1 MQTHE
6 WEEWLHEAPE
16 DHLPGK
22 KAVAE
27 VIRLRRALE
36 GRIRVWEEV
45 ADRLAAQGDQGAE
58 LMRIALNQITRIL
71 EGDTDE

>member
-6 WEEWLHEAPE
+6 WEEWLHETPE
-16 DHLPGK
+16 DQLPGK
-22 KAVAE
+22 KAVVE

-45 ADRLAAQGDQGAE
+45 TDRLTAEGDQGAE
-58 LMRIALNQITRIL
+58 LLRIALYQITRIL
-71 EGDTDE
+71 EGDTE